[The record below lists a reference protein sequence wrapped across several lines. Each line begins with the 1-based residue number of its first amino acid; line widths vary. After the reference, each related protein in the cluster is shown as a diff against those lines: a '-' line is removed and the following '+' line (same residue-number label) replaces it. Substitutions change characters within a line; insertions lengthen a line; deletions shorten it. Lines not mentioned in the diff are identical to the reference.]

1 MSLQSQHSG
10 AEVVRLRQV
19 NVTKGYIEKNQALK
33 RECEALGM
41 VAHTFSSSIQEV
53 EAGSP

>member
-19 NVTKGYIEKNQALK
+19 NVTKGYIEKIKL
-33 RECEALGM
+33 
-41 VAHTFSSSIQEV
+41 
-53 EAGSP
+53 